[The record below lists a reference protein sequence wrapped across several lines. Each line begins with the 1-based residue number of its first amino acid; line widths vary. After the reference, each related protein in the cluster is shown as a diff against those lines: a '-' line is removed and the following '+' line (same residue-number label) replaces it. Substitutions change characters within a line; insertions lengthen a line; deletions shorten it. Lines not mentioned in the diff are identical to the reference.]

1 MDAELL
7 DQIKINN
14 RKTIQLVNG
23 NITERNVDAIVNAAN
38 SYLKHGGG
46 VAAAIVR
53 QGGNL
58 IQQESDKIGFVPVGS
73 AVVTS
78 AGKLPSKAVIHTVG
92 PKMGEDEDNK
102 LRKAVQ
108 SSLILASEKGFKS
121 VSMPAISSGIYGFP
135 KDRCAK
141 ILVNESIDFLKNND
155 NTSIETVEFC
165 IIDNETLECFKSEF
179 YNMKQTTSS

>member
-23 NITERNVDAIVNAAN
+23 DITERNVDAIVNAAN

-53 QGGNL
+53 IGGNL

-141 ILVNESIDFLKNND
+141 IL
-155 NTSIETVEFC
+155 C
-165 IIDNETLECFKSEF
+165 IFKDIHQHTAALGRHIKGS
-179 YNMKQTTSS
+179 YSR